1 MWSHIKPYL
10 QAASDDPTR
19 FAGVQELGVDAHVWH
34 QDQRRRGPREL
45 TGIVDL
51 THGRSGT
58 IYKKWLA
65 KRGKTSRSNIQIAFL
80 ERFQG
85 QQERHRWQ
93 TPGGNPT
100 NYRLRILLITAGLDA
115 STHTHL

>member
-1 MWSHIKPYL
+1 MWSHIKPYM

-19 FAGVQELGVDAHVWH
+19 FAGVQELGVDTHVWH

-58 IYKKWLA
+58 VYKNWLA
-65 KRGKTSRSNIQIAFL
+65 ERGKKSRSNIQIAFL

-85 QQERHRWQ
+85 QQERIDGKLQ
-93 TPGGNPT
+93 EATPPT
-100 NYRLRILLITAGLDA
+100 TDSEYSSSPRA
-115 STHTHL
+115 